1 MHSHKELCSLAV
13 TWLKRP
19 YSAGGPGCAVALS
32 ECRTGS
38 DGEVPDA
45 IGFRTGH
52 GAGSVLIEVKTSR
65 ADFLADRAKPHR
77 QQGGVGDWRYF
88 MVPEGLLSVAD
99 LPARWGL
106 LEVNSRGYIK
116 ARAGLALYYRCWGDR
131 EAQAEAWR
139 FSNIDHG
146 REQHLLVRAL
156 ANTDPQSVLERV
168 RNAQGAYAQLL
179 RRLDSIAQAVGLPK
193 GASSYEVERVVGML
207 KGRTHAEIER

>member
-1 MHSHKELCSLAV
+1 MRSHKELCELAV

-32 ECRTGS
+32 ECRTGA

-106 LEVNSRGYIK
+106 LEVNSRAHIK
-116 ARAGLALYYRCWGDR
+116 ARAGLALYYRCWGGR
-131 EAQAEAWR
+131 EAQADAWR
-139 FSNIDHG
+139 FADIDRG

-156 ANTDPQSVLERV
+156 ANTDPQAVLERV
-168 RNAQGAYAQLL
+168 RNAQGAYARLL
-179 RRLDSIAQAVGLPK
+179 RQLDSIAQAAGLPK

-207 KGRTHAEIER
+207 KGRTHAEAER